1 MTSMYGGR
9 VGGHRTGRTRKN
21 SLSVKM
27 YVLVGEHGVKTIRV
41 LRAVNT

>member
-1 MTSMYGGR
+1 
-9 VGGHRTGRTRKN
+9 
-21 SLSVKM
+21 M